1 MTQPPRVPPAR
12 IPVLTEVLDDGR
24 VDDET
29 SRPMLD
35 AALAPIEEAPAAEAA
50 TDEARA
56 AASDK
61 SKGSPAL
68 DDEALVARVLEG
80 LHRQI
85 DTMIDR
91 RVQAALEPIWR
102 RLTEDLADEA
112 RLALAL
118 SLKETLR
125 EAVRDEVRRAASTT
139 SGAD

>member
-1 MTQPPRVPPAR
+1 MSQPRNVPPAR
-12 IPVLTEVLDDGR
+12 IPVLTEVLTDTLEAGQD
-24 VDDET
+24 DDEPT
-29 SRPMLD
+29 RPMLD
-35 AALAPIEEAPAAEAA
+35 AALAPPVEAPA
-50 TDEARA
+50 DERPVARLA
-56 AASDK
+56 F
-61 SKGSPAL
+61 

-85 DTMIDR
+85 DTLIDR

-125 EAVRDEVRRAASTT
+125 EAVRDEVRRVAPPSAA
-139 SGAD
+139 D